1 MNSNT
6 KIFLYRKFVL
16 IKICKALKLITGM
29 YDIKLKIISNKQRG
43 AIRRF
48 LSLQAQIKIREDS
61 SIKVRW

>member
-1 MNSNT
+1 
-6 KIFLYRKFVL
+6 
-16 IKICKALKLITGM
+16 M